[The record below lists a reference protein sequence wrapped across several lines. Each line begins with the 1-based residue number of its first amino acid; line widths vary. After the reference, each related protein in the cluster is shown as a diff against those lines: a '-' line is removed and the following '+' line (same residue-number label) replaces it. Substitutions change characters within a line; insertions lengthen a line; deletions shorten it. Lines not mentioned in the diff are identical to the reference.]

1 MADKLSVSD
10 SVTEVYQSARDGSS
24 NLTDLLKRL
33 KTEQRKTALE
43 TKIKDG
49 SHFVTPL
56 IIAAHNGYL
65 NSVKILL
72 QYGADIEDRGT
83 LKTGDE
89 VIEGCTPLWAAA
101 DTGHLDV
108 VKLLIEKNAEVDG
121 RTSTSS
127 TPLRVAAHEGH
138 LDTVKC
144 LVESGADVNA
154 RTIIENTPL
163 MVACSCGH
171 LSVVTYLIDK
181 GAFMDLQNKDGST
194 ALHYAAQWG
203 HFEIVSELL
212 ALGALQLP
220 NNQGLTPLLY
230 ACNKCS
236 IEIVEYLIKRPECT
250 KEQRINALE
259 LLGATIA
266 NNGKSRDIKKAF
278 SYMKRG
284 MEERYED
291 LAHPLLKKKMEPVEA
306 YQNRKESQTL
316 EELALL
322 EGDDLAIGME
332 GLIIRER
339 ILGPDNPAVLYNIRY
354 RGALLV
360 DLYEEYELCIGLW
373 QRRMEK
379 AINCDFPIIEDL
391 ELLSALFGEMLQK
404 GKILRPNFIE
414 DVFEILVAASEKQT
428 EKRMSKNFQERHENE
443 EREKT
448 PYYALYLL
456 VIYIKV
462 KGQNANMID
471 FLQRFLLL
479 NPLTNDGNTL
489 LHLVAWHETPFFSF
503 KEETLRSVCKL
514 PCIETMK
521 LILHAGCNVNAVNT
535 EGNTPL
541 HLAVK
546 YKPAEP
552 EDVEIL
558 REMLLLLLDIGAD
571 PKLENKNGQT
581 PLDSCETEEARRILS
596 EKRGLSAMNVD
607 VGDVSNINIL

>member
-1 MADKLSVSD
+1 MADKLFVSD
-10 SVTEVYQSARDGSS
+10 SVTKVYQSARDGSS

-56 IIAAHNGYL
+56 IIAAHNGHL

-250 KEQRINALE
+250 KEQRIDALE

-266 NNGKSRDIKKAF
+266 NNDECRDTEKAF

-284 MEERYED
+284 MEMRYED

-316 EELALL
+316 EEVALL
-322 EGDDLAIGME
+322 EGDDTDDHAIGME

-339 ILGPDNPAVLYNIRY
+339 ILGPDNPANLPSIRY
-354 RGALLV
+354 LGAVLV

-373 QRRMEK
+373 QRCMEK
-379 AINCDFPIIEDL
+379 AINCDFPIIKDL
-391 ELLSALFGEMLQK
+391 KTFPALFGEMLKK

-414 DVFEILVAASEKQT
+414 VVFEILVAASEKQT
-428 EKRMSKNFQERHENE
+428 EKRMSKNLQERQENE
-443 EREKT
+443 EQEKT
-448 PYYALYLL
+448 LYCALYLL

-503 KEETLRSVCKL
+503 KEETMRSVCRL
-514 PCIETMK
+514 PCVETMK
-521 LILHAGCNVNAVNT
+521 LILHAGCDVNAVNT

-546 YKPAEP
+546 FKPEP
-552 EDVEIL
+552 EEVEIL

-581 PLDSCETEEARRILS
+581 PLDSCESDEARRILS
-596 EKRGLSAMNVD
+596 VKRHGQKIDVFGLFSF
-607 VGDVSNINIL
+607 S